1 MYLVGS
7 GSFVRCS
14 IGSSSPPAADPNP
27 SLASESL
34 NLSSAIAGGT
44 GFMFTVNG
52 TNSVSPSTMQF
63 SGNPL
68 AASFVSG
75 SPLQASIP
83 AADIAA
89 AISAN
94 IGDRKLAIN
103 SVQSPSRTGRKRFF
117 SRDHRGLPGCGCRPS
132 AERRPMRR
140 LRSVAQGIF
149 FVACLLS
156 IVPELP
162 AQIPDTWQEIPK
174 DDLALKDNPAN
185 PGSSA
190 MILERQVYTDDE
202 KRIQTEWL
210 RIKILTEEGRAYA
223 DVEIPYLAKSITIE
237 GIRGRT
243 VRPNGNVITFDGTT
257 FDKVVAKYRRFLYEA
272 KAFALPG
279 VEVGSVIEYAYTMR
293 WKERLPDYVRNPA
306 SYTFKEGWTIPTATW
321 TVQEELFTRH
331 AVFVIRPVKGGHLS
345 FAKVRL
351 SDNSPSWYPD
361 GTMRMEVNNVAPIED
376 QEYMPPLSLLNSRV
390 HFFYV
395 AGYVSDYWRSIGRL
409 QAEKAE
415 KFIEKTKFLERAA
428 NEIAPPGDPPET
440 RLRKLYSRVQ
450 QVRYLSYEPTKTEKE
465 AKREHLEEN
474 KSAEDIFRRGYG
486 YGNEINFLFTA
497 LARAGGFDASIV
509 EVVDRRSAIFESE
522 VLDASQLNAMI
533 VLVRLKGESLYF
545 DPASRFCPY
554 GVVPWFET
562 DTTGVTWEKLGGQI
576 LEVHTPATESST
588 IERNAELKLQP
599 DGSLEGTLEVVFRG
613 QEALDRRLS
622 AANEDEA
629 GRRKLLEEEIKD
641 LTPRRA
647 TIDVDSVTGWQD
659 SELPLRVKC
668 HFHAW
673 RFAVLTPKRMLF
685 PLAVFQVSRK
695 SFLSPLKRV
704 QPVYFRYGSSEVD
717 KITISLPTDYSL
729 EAVPSETNYQ
739 TPFAVFQ
746 AKRTGEAGI
755 VRLERHAIMS
765 EYYFPKDF
773 HASLWNYFEKL
784 RQSDAE
790 NVVLHQLEGT
800 QARH

>member
-1 MYLVGS
+1 
-7 GSFVRCS
+7 
-14 IGSSSPPAADPNP
+14 
-27 SLASESL
+27 
-34 NLSSAIAGGT
+34 
-44 GFMFTVNG
+44 
-52 TNSVSPSTMQF
+52 
-63 SGNPL
+63 
-68 AASFVSG
+68 
-75 SPLQASIP
+75 
-83 AADIAA
+83 
-89 AISAN
+89 
-94 IGDRKLAIN
+94 
-103 SVQSPSRTGRKRFF
+103 
-117 SRDHRGLPGCGCRPS
+117 
-132 AERRPMRR
+132 
-140 LRSVAQGIF
+140 
-149 FVACLLS
+149 
-156 IVPELP
+156 
-162 AQIPDTWQEIPK
+162 
-174 DDLALKDNPAN
+174 
-185 PGSSA
+185 
-190 MILERQVYTDDE
+190 
-202 KRIQTEWL
+202 
-210 RIKILTEEGRAYA
+210 
-223 DVEIPYLAKSITIE
+223 
-237 GIRGRT
+237 
-243 VRPNGNVITFDGTT
+243 
-257 FDKVVAKYRRFLYEA
+257 
-272 KAFALPG
+272 
-279 VEVGSVIEYAYTMR
+279 
-293 WKERLPDYVRNPA
+293 VRNPA

-465 AKREHLEEN
+465 TKREHLEEN

-576 LEVHTPATESST
+576 LGVHTPATESST

-629 GRRKLLEEEIKD
+629 GRRKLLEDEIKD

-647 TIDVDSVTGWQD
+647 TIDIDSVTGWQD

-717 KITISLPTDYSL
+717 KITISLPTNYSL